1 MKLDKKLTSEV
12 IAILPD
18 LQPYVTDEGSLYIKA
33 LYGCI
38 QSGQLWY
45 AKIKSI
51 DA

>member
-18 LQPYVTDEGSLYIKA
+18 LQPYVTDEGSLYTKA